1 LKSTKDSTNIFV
13 KRNNVK
19 QNTRQDH
26 DKDFEAMEAAAA
38 GEAWGFEYLVKK
50 HQGALINYFLRF
62 TQNIDTAKEF
72 SQEVFLRLY
81 TARMRYRPDSKFTTY
96 LFTIA
101 HNLVVNEVFVK
112 KRPETSAARDDAV
125 DATPSPD
132 DGPEQSLI
140 THDERRKVHDAL
152 GRLNARERSALIMKY
167 TEGLSYAEIAEATG
181 TSVAAV
187 ESLLSRAKE
196 KMRKTLKES
205 PQKP

>member
-1 LKSTKDSTNIFV
+1 
-13 KRNNVK
+13 
-19 QNTRQDH
+19 
-26 DKDFEAMEAAAA
+26 MEAAA
-38 GEAWGFEYLVKK
+38 GGHAWGFEYLVRK
-50 HQGALINYFLRF
+50 HQGALINYFFRF

-81 TARMRYRPDSKFTTY
+81 TARLRYRPDSKFTTY

-112 KRPETSAARDDAV
+112 KRPESAADRDEAV

-140 THDERRKVHDAL
+140 ERDEKRRVQDAL
-152 GRLNARERSALIMKY
+152 GHLNARERSALIMKY
-167 TEGLSYAEIAEATG
+167 TEGLSYAEIAEITG
-181 TSVAAV
+181 TSIAAV

-196 KMRKTLKES
+196 KMRKSLGS
-205 PQKP
+205 RSQKG